1 MRCTH
6 CLSST
11 VGIRQIFE
19 LKSFVSCNLSD
30 FIIEC
35 IVCEYGGRVEH
46 EISFIDVFEC
56 LAICLFDRAFEVDN
70 GLRTRD
76 RNDKEFIWIITKDP
90 AVEGNCGG
98 HGS

>member
-1 MRCTH
+1 MSDILVRG
-6 CLSST
+6 
-11 VGIRQIFE
+11 VYWVR
-19 LKSFVSCNLSD
+19 VSCNLSD
-30 FIIEC
+30 FIFEC
-35 IVCEYGGRVEH
+35 IVCEDGGHVEH